1 MVDAE
6 NPNELEPRA
15 HEAKIDASRFLSAGT
30 AMLIQ
35 AWRPV
40 RNRIPLLA
48 PYRKAEV
55 HVVREGA
62 LGDVLMATPAL
73 RRVKEL
79 NPKCRVTFYTH
90 FANLVRGL
98 PFIDDVRPV
107 DAAPTGKA
115 ILLRYEN
122 LVPVRRHIAGI
133 FGEILGVDIRN
144 NRPSCVLGFRVS
156 RPLSPRIP
164 RSAASLHHRQSQ
176 GRDLESEQELARSP
190 LAGADRAA

>member
-1 MVDAE
+1 MSL
-6 NPNELEPRA
+6 NPVPTRRKSTLR
-15 HEAKIDASRFLSAGT
+15 DFYRQGRRS
-30 AMLIQ
+30 LIQ

-40 RNRIPLLA
+40 RNRIPVLT
-48 PYRKAEV
+48 PYRKAEI

-98 PFIDDVRPV
+98 PFIDEVLPV
-107 DAAPTGKA
+107 DVAPTGKA

-122 LVPVRRHIAGI
+122 LIPVRRHIAGI

-144 NRPSCVLGFRVS
+144 TRPSCVLDPRLHDHYRQEFRELP
-156 RPLSPRIP
+156 RPWIIVNRKAATWSPNKNWPDEHWRELI
-164 RSAASLHHRQSQ
+164 
-176 GRDLESEQELARSP
+176 GRLMRWVP
-190 LAGADRAA
+190 